1 MTTMTVQEA
10 KHAFGKM
17 MDAAQ
22 RAPVIITRDGQ
33 NFGAVFAMADLL
45 AMAQAFLSPP
55 LRDSLRAGRIT
66 ISEALLREAE
76 LAMQAERLRVEK
88 AEARKRE
95 QARSVI
101 PLHSA
106 SRRSVI

>member
-33 NFGAVFAMADLL
+33 NFGAVIAMADLV
-45 AMAQAFLSPP
+45 AMADAFLSPH
-55 LRDSLRAGRIT
+55 LRDTVRAGRIT
-66 ISEALLREAE
+66 VSEALLREAE
-76 LAMQAERLRVEK
+76 AATHAERMRAEK
-88 AEARKRE
+88 AEARKRM
-95 QARSVI
+95 QAASMI

-106 SRRSVI
+106 ARRSVI